1 MAGVAVKVG
10 LKASRKPYIAN
21 RLLPYAE
28 RIARRAGIAISG
40 AKDTEPPAAVGAM
53 VPSSW
58 ISVKEAPRAR
68 PSRVTVTSAGP
79 SEAVSP
85 QRVTP

>member
-58 ISVKEAPRAR
+58 ISVKEAPRAK
-68 PSRVTVTSAGP
+68 
-79 SEAVSP
+79 
-85 QRVTP
+85 